1 MKKLILIELN
11 EINFDIVKKYIADG
25 YILESFS
32 KIIESNL
39 IVTKSE
45 GEYDNLEPW
54 IQWPSVHTGL
64 KYEEHNVFRLGDFIN
79 SNKQQFFEKVE
90 SAGYTVGAIS
100 PMNASNNLKKA
111 AYFIPDPWTR
121 TKTDGSFMSKS
132 ISEAVSQAVNDNSS
146 AKITISSILKIGLA
160 FLILVNPMRMMG
172 MISYAFGAIKKPWR
186 RALFLDKFLHE
197 VHLTFFKRKKP
208 NFSTLFLNAG
218 AHIQHHYYYNSPY
231 IESKDLENPEW
242 YIKRYEDPFLEMLK
256 VYDLI
261 LKDILAIPDAEII
274 VATGLSQEPYNY
286 LKFYYR
292 LKDHKSF
299 LSQID
304 IYPKSVDPRMTRD
317 FLITFNTKDEA
328 HKAETVLENVK
339 FEDGTRLFGEIDNRG
354 NDLFVVLTYPN
365 EIKKESQVF
374 YGSKSISIFDNVTFV
389 AIKNGEHQAKG
400 FAYFSDGIKKY
411 SPKNEDH
418 VSQIHYSVLK
428 YFNV

>member
-197 VHLTFFKRKKP
+197 VHLTFLKRKKP